1 MAPGAGGAPGA
12 GAGAGAGGVP
22 PGASVI
28 QVCGKRSSEE
38 RRDNAV
44 T

>member
-28 QVCGKRSSEE
+28 QVCGKRARGVEG
-38 RRDNAV
+38 DAV
-44 T
+44 M